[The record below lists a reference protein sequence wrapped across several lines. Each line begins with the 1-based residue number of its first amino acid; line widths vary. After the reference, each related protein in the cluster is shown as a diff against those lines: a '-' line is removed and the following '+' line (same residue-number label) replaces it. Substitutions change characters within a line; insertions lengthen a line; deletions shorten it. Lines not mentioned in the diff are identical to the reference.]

1 MIGAFYGLGVNNWA
15 AIEEIWEGV
24 WAIVASIIIT
34 IMGAA
39 LLRVSKMQAKW
50 RLKLA
55 RAIESKGHGLLRRR
69 RDQGGADGGGAA
81 AAKPGLRQR
90 TKLWLE
96 RYAMFILP
104 FITILREGL
113 EAIVF
118 IGGVSLSL
126 PASAIPLAT
135 FTGLLAG
142 CAVGYLIYRFGN
154 MAPLQIF
161 LIASTCFL
169 YLVAAGLFSRGV
181 WYLEA
186 NAWNKATGGDADENG
201 SGAGSYDIRN
211 SVWHVNCW

>member
-1 MIGAFYGLGVNNWA
+1 
-15 AIEEIWEGV
+15 
-24 WAIVASIIIT
+24 
-34 IMGAA
+34 MGAA

-55 RAIESKGHGLLRRR
+55 RAIEAKSNSPLHHHNNA
-69 RDQGGADGGGAA
+69 QGGGKVGM
-81 AAKPGLRQR
+81 RQR
-90 TKLWLE
+90 MKLWAE
-96 RYAMFILP
+96 RYALFMLP

-118 IGGVSLSL
+118 IGGVSLGL

-142 CAVGYLIYRFGN
+142 CAVGFLIYRFGN
-154 MAPLQIF
+154 LAPLQIF
-161 LIASTCFL
+161 LIVSTCFL

-201 SGAGSYDIRN
+201 SGPGSYDIRQ

>member
-1 MIGAFYGLGVNNWA
+1 VF
-15 AIEEIWEGV
+15 
-24 WAIVASIIIT
+24 AIVASLIIT
-34 IMGAA
+34 VMGAA

-50 RLKLA
+50 RSKLA
-55 RAIESKGHGLLRRR
+55 RALESKSNSLIHHTLGQKTSLRRR
-69 RDQGGADGGGAA
+69 
-81 AAKPGLRQR
+81 L
-90 TKLWLE
+90 KLWTE
-96 RYAMFILP
+96 KYAMFMLP

-118 IGGVSLSL
+118 IGGVSLGL

-135 FTGLLAG
+135 FCGLLAG
-142 CAVGYLIYRFGN
+142 CAVGFIIYKFGN
-154 MAPLQIF
+154 MAPLQMF
-161 LIASTCFL
+161 LIVSTCFL

-201 SGAGSYDIRN
+201 SGPGSYDIRR